1 MLTAAP
7 SPGGAD
13 RYDVW
18 RSFDVDPLMADAIV
32 YPETERYSRLQDALE
47 SAANYGTY
55 IVSGGGPDFSIG
67 PYQMKPSFVE
77 EMEKAWMRS
86 GLARQYDLWFDT
98 ADNATARRIR
108 ISRLQKEEWQVIYVG
123 VFLRLLYS
131 SYGSYNKKGER
142 TQDGLETLPLKEQV
156 RLAATAYNRGVVWA
170 APGYG
175 DLDRLREHAGEKHF
189 HYALIPTARTKRY
202 CYATLAWKR
211 YRKLSRKS

>member
-1 MLTAAP
+1 
-7 SPGGAD
+7 
-13 RYDVW
+13 
-18 RSFDVDPLMADAIV
+18 MADAIV
-32 YPETERYSRLQDALE
+32 YPETERYSRLQDVLE
-47 SAANYGTY
+47 TAANYGTY
-55 IVSGGGPDFSIG
+55 ITPGGGPDYSIG

-77 EMEKAWMRS
+77 AMEKAWMRS
-86 GLARQYDLWFDT
+86 GLARQYELWFDT

-108 ISRLQKEEWQVIYVG
+108 ISRLQKEEWQIIYVG
-123 VFLRLLYS
+123 VLLRLLYS

-175 DLDRLREHAGEKHF
+175 DLDDLRKHAGEKHF
-189 HYALIPTARTKRY
+189 HYALIPGKHTRRY

-211 YRKLSRKS
+211 YRRISKVPAE